1 MIGYIVFFSWD
12 YSDQK
17 GEKYG
22 LFKTPTDLRSSL
34 RFDDDFDHTFLLS
47 INEEK
52 HEEIVMDSLLNDDDT
67 DVDEL
72 YKLYNCY
79 NEFSS
84 PRQFPRQHGN
94 SVIQSDPVAY
104 EYINPLPKL
113 RMNVDK
119 LESIERNGP
128 FHSSIFSSLMKGNN
142 KKSAD
147 KEMNI
152 DVDELYNLYNG
163 NDEFSSPPQLPHKYR
178 HPTVESNNV
187 AYWNSNPLF
196 EIKERPDQ
204 LESIKKNE
212 PFYNSI
218 FSHLTKGNTKKKENS
233 NMDTDDDLYNL
244 YIRNDEFSSPPE
256 LLHKYNHLAVHREN
270 VHDVKKNVQ
279 NIAGDADE
287 LHGLY
292 NCNDELSSPT
302 QLLHKY
308 RHPVVE
314 RNNVGYEFSNP
325 LSEVKEKPRMNADQ
339 LESTQRKEPFNSS
352 IFSNLMKVNKKKST
366 DQEMN
371 INVDDELYDMY
382 NCNDEFSTPHPLQNE
397 NSQSSNQR
405 STVSFENNDSVF
417 QCSIPYDNPS
427 LLVEHVVPQSSL
439 PALLNDKGDDMLV
452 TDQFDQAIGPI
463 FGENDSRISIAYRY
477 LLKNH
482 VYMSMFDKQSLI
494 LNNHTIHWTRVV
506 LRIVIFLFVTTL
518 IYGYILSENMLS
530 MISVTTIIVVVILTM
545 IIAIPLILLFQH
557 LLSSYCLH
565 YPNFSRQ
572 TTTYSTPDAD
582 NSLRR
587 KGCYSDGRVDDDV
600 YCDDLLSVDDEV
612 DRLFEARLMWVD
624 YNSPDNTSTDSDERA
639 VKRATIQSIQQS
651 IGISS
656 DGSAIPL
663 SFMDWLQFGTSRKKL
678 IAKIESVRRRADL
691 IRTALTN
698 ACIDENSKEIILIQH
713 FILEQ
718 FDTTKLKQNI
728 LNAQLFPSLLLPS
741 SVESSLMSPIS
752 WCCAW
757 LVIVLSIVFFFY
769 FIIQWGLT
777 HQGGST
783 TFWLWILNFALCL
796 TLDMIVV
803 QSIYTYAMY
812 IIMMKSIIPQL
823 KQIRHVLS
831 SNVATIS
838 NKQNLSNEIHTKC
851 NVLSNLSP
859 VYRSISSRS
868 PSVITTSI
876 YAQAILAISDD
887 ALLQCRDH
895 E

>member
-1 MIGYIVFFSWD
+1 
-12 YSDQK
+12 
-17 GEKYG
+17 
-22 LFKTPTDLRSSL
+22 
-34 RFDDDFDHTFLLS
+34 
-47 INEEK
+47 
-52 HEEIVMDSLLNDDDT
+52 
-67 DVDEL
+67 
-72 YKLYNCY
+72 
-79 NEFSS
+79 
-84 PRQFPRQHGN
+84 
-94 SVIQSDPVAY
+94 
-104 EYINPLPKL
+104 
-113 RMNVDK
+113 
-119 LESIERNGP
+119 
-128 FHSSIFSSLMKGNN
+128 
-142 KKSAD
+142 
-147 KEMNI
+147 
-152 DVDELYNLYNG
+152 
-163 NDEFSSPPQLPHKYR
+163 
-178 HPTVESNNV
+178 
-187 AYWNSNPLF
+187 
-196 EIKERPDQ
+196 
-204 LESIKKNE
+204 
-212 PFYNSI
+212 
-218 FSHLTKGNTKKKENS
+218 
-233 NMDTDDDLYNL
+233 
-244 YIRNDEFSSPPE
+244 
-256 LLHKYNHLAVHREN
+256 
-270 VHDVKKNVQ
+270 
-279 NIAGDADE
+279 
-287 LHGLY
+287 
-292 NCNDELSSPT
+292 
-302 QLLHKY
+302 
-308 RHPVVE
+308 
-314 RNNVGYEFSNP
+314 
-325 LSEVKEKPRMNADQ
+325 
-339 LESTQRKEPFNSS
+339 
-352 IFSNLMKVNKKKST
+352 MKVNEKKST
-366 DQEMN
+366 DQEMS

-397 NSQSSNQR
+397 NSQSSIQR
-405 STVSFENNDSVF
+405 STVSYENNDSMF

-439 PALLNDKGDDMLV
+439 PALLNVKGDDMLV

-463 FGENDSRISIAYRY
+463 FGENDSWISIVYRY

-482 VYMSMFDKQSLI
+482 VYMSMFDEQSLI
-494 LNNHTIHWTRVV
+494 LNNHTIRWTRVV
-506 LRIVIFLFVTTL
+506 LRFVIFLFVTTL
-518 IYGYILSENMLS
+518 LYGYILSENMLS

-545 IIAIPLILLFQH
+545 IMAIPLIFLFQY
-557 LLSSYCLH
+557 LLNSYCLH

-582 NSLRR
+582 NTLRR
-587 KGCYSDGRVDDDV
+587 KGCNSDGSVDDDE

-612 DRLFEARLMWVD
+612 DRLFDVARLIWVD
-624 YNSPDNTSTDSDERA
+624 YNSLDNTSTDSDESA

-678 IAKIESVRRRADL
+678 IAKIKSVHCRADF
-691 IRTALTN
+691 IRTALNN

-718 FDTTKLKQNI
+718 FDTTKLKQTI

-783 TFWLWILNFALCL
+783 TSWLWMLNFALCL

-803 QSIYTYAMY
+803 QGIYTYAMY
-812 IIMMKSIIPQL
+812 IIMVKSIIPQL

-838 NKQNLSNEIHTKC
+838 NKQNISNEIHSKC
-851 NVLSNLSP
+851 NILSYLSP